1 VLIVL
6 YSSNRLNISTNVPI
20 FVLEGKRSMKEEN
33 QRFGTQ
39 KNSLLIGERVLIF
52 DACSFFSMP
61 AVNWMMTLYLFF
73 NRKSKTQ
80 RYRIHYLL
88 FAFIF
93 FHSSCLPRLRGHR
106 ISDARRAKSG
116 DRLTRFD
123 SFIHSRDTF

>member
-1 VLIVL
+1 MLIVL

-80 RYRIHYLL
+80 RYRSIHYLL

-93 FHSSCLPRLRGHR
+93 FHSSCLPRLRGHHIR
-106 ISDARRAKSG
+106 CAKSEEW
-116 DRLTRFD
+116 RQTHSIR
-123 SFIHSRDTF
+123 FIHSFP